1 MLEYIISIDQAIF
14 LFINQNLWNSYTGF
28 AMFVLT
34 QLGNGYFLL
43 PLVISGLLIFDRKN
57 ALKVIGI
64 SIIAILFGGIIVHIL
79 KELVQRPRPLAEPL
93 FEAINI
99 NVCGRGLCGKNSFPS
114 GHSQAAFSIA
124 AVLSGYYKKRWLL
137 FYLLAGLTAFSRVYI
152 GVHYP
157 FDIVAGG
164 TIGYI
169 FAKLALLISQR
180 FNFKRRRIRLCGMDL

>member
-1 MLEYIISIDQAIF
+1 MLDYIISIDQSIF
-14 LFINQNLWNSYTGF
+14 LFINQHLWNSCMGF

-43 PLVISGLLIFDRKN
+43 PLVISGLLIFDRRN
-57 ALKVIGI
+57 ALRVIVI
-64 SIIAILFGGIIVHIL
+64 SMIAILFGGIIVHIL
-79 KELVQRPRPLAEPL
+79 KELVQRPRPLAESL

-99 NVCGRGLCGKNSFPS
+99 NVCGRKLCGENSFPS
-114 GHSQAAFSIA
+114 GHSQIAFSTA

-157 FDIVAGG
+157 FDIIAGSV
-164 TIGYI
+164 IGYLS
-169 FAKLALLISQR
+169 AKLVLTISQR
-180 FNFKRRRIRLCGMDL
+180 FNFKEAN

>member
-43 PLVISGLLIFDRKN
+43 PLVILGLLIFDRKN

-64 SIIAILFGGIIVHIL
+64 SIIAILFGEIIVHIL

-137 FYLLAGLTAFSRVYI
+137 FYLLAGLAAFSRVYI

-157 FDIVAGG
+157 FDIIAGSM
-164 TIGYI
+164 IGYLS
-169 FAKLALLISQR
+169 AKLVLIISQR
-180 FNFKRRRIRLCGMDL
+180 FNVKEES

>member
-1 MLEYIISIDQAIF
+1 MLDYIISIDQSIF
-14 LFINQNLWNSYTGF
+14 LFINQHLWNSCMGF

-43 PLVISGLLIFDRKN
+43 PLVISGLLIFDRRN
-57 ALKVIGI
+57 ALRVIVV

-114 GHSQAAFSIA
+114 GHSQTVFSTA
-124 AVLSGYYKKRWLL
+124 AVLSGYYKKRLL
-137 FYLLAGLTAFSRVYI
+137 FYLLAFLVAFSRVYI

-157 FDIVAGG
+157 FDIIAGSV
-164 TIGYI
+164 IGYLS
-169 FAKLALLISQR
+169 AKLVLLISQR
-180 FNFKRRRIRLCGMDL
+180 FNVKEES

>member
-1 MLEYIISIDQAIF
+1 MLDYIISTDQSIF
-14 LFINQNLWNSYTGF
+14 LFINQHLWNSYTGF

-34 QLGNGYFLL
+34 QLGSGYFLL

-57 ALKVIGI
+57 ALKVIVV
-64 SIIAILFGGIIVHIL
+64 SIVAILFGGIIVHIL

-99 NVCGRGLCGKNSFPS
+99 NVCGRALCGKNSFPS

-124 AVLSGYYKKRWLL
+124 TVLSGYYKKQFLL
-137 FYLLAGLTAFSRVYI
+137 FYLLAGLAAFSRVYI

-157 FDIVAGG
+157 FDIIAGSM
-164 TIGYI
+164 IGHI
-169 FAKLALLISQR
+169 SAKLVLVISQR
-180 FNFKRRRIRLCGMDL
+180 FNIKEAS